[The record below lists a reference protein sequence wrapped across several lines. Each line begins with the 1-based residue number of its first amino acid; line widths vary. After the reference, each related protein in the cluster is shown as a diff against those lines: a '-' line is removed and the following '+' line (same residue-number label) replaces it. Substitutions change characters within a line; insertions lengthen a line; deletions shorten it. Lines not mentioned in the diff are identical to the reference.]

1 MGQLFRIFYCLKH
14 CSFASC
20 KLVTQLVTV
29 SSTPP
34 LCSGITTAML
44 DLPTIIGWE
53 KWVGSVS
60 RRRRRCFAVN
70 HNHENRYRVK
80 KSQSLFLSDGAP
92 PPLQSLS
99 TAADEKT
106 EERPPAVTRP
116 TCLGQ
121 RNAFFLIVILK
132 GKPQMLSITM
142 REDAEE
148 ISTFN
153 QPIIFAIWSRWWG
166 W

>member
-1 MGQLFRIFYCLKH
+1 M
-14 CSFASC
+14 
-20 KLVTQLVTV
+20 
-29 SSTPP
+29 
-34 LCSGITTAML
+34 
-44 DLPTIIGWE
+44 
-53 KWVGSVS
+53 
-60 RRRRRCFAVN
+60 
-70 HNHENRYRVK
+70 K

-121 RNAFFLIVILK
+121 RNAFFLIVILN
-132 GKPQMLSITM
+132 GTPQMLLITM
-142 REDAEE
+142 LEDAEE

-153 QPIIFAIWSRWWG
+153 QPIIFAI
-166 W
+166 

>member
-1 MGQLFRIFYCLKH
+1 MFNNLLIGGGVRLSADNWVRKMGWLP
-14 CSFASC
+14 SPAADAA
-20 KLVTQLVTV
+20 V
-29 SSTPP
+29 S
-34 LCSGITTAML
+34 
-44 DLPTIIGWE
+44 
-53 KWVGSVS
+53 
-60 RRRRRCFAVN
+60 VN

-121 RNAFFLIVILK
+121 RNAFFLAIILK

-142 REDAEE
+142 REDAVE
-148 ISTFN
+148 IS
-153 QPIIFAIWSRWWG
+153 P
-166 W
+166 